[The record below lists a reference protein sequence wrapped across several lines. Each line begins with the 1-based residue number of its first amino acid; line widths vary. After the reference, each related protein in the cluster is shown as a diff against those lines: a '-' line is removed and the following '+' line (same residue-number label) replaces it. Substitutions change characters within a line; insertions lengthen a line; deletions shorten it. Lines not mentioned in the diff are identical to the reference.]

1 MIEKPIASK
10 DIAPKSEFHFP
21 GSGKYVPQTILAAL
35 REEAE
40 KIWIQTRKLVHPEGK
55 VEDINNQENK

>member
-1 MIEKPIASK
+1 MIEKQTVSK
-10 DIAPKSEFHFP
+10 DMAPKGEFHFP
-21 GSGKYVPQTILAAL
+21 GSGKYVPQTIVAAL

-40 KIWIQTRKLVHPEGK
+40 KIWLQTRKLVHPEKK

>member
-1 MIEKPIASK
+1 M
-10 DIAPKSEFHFP
+10 APKGEFHFP
-21 GSGKYVPQTILAAL
+21 GSGKYVPQTIIAAL

-40 KIWIQTRKLVHPEGK
+40 KIWLQTRKLVHPEEK

>member
-10 DIAPKSEFHFP
+10 DIAPKKEFHFP

-40 KIWIQTRKLVHPEGK
+40 KIWLQTRKPMNPEEK
-55 VEDINNQENK
+55 VENINNQENK